1 MIIYQD
7 FYDEDS
13 FDSAISNSTKSV
25 DEELKF
31 CDLAASSTL
40 DCYDDV
46 VKKSSLNGLFNLL
59 EQVLIAEIFQEII
72 SCLEEFLL
80 RARIEEQLLE
90 IADGRRELDESG
102 RQLERTKPRPR
113 AAPEI
118 GNDAG
123 MD

>member
-1 MIIYQD
+1 MIIDQD

-59 EQVLIAEIFQEII
+59 EQVLIAEKFQEII
-72 SCLEEFLL
+72 SCLEEILL
-80 RARIEEQLLE
+80 RARIEEQLVTSKL
-90 IADGRRELDESG
+90 RNSSRL
-102 RQLERTKPRPR
+102 
-113 AAPEI
+113 
-118 GNDAG
+118 
-123 MD
+123 